1 LCNEQKARSPE
12 LIVINPRPSFMPS
25 NIKVAP
31 HMQQCKEKEVVMRYT
46 SKTTVVI
53 VIFICLSLLAFTWMK
68 GDALCEI
75 KVKLGVLEVA
85 ASSAYASV
93 R

>member
-1 LCNEQKARSPE
+1 
-12 LIVINPRPSFMPS
+12 MPN

-31 HMQQCKEKEVVMRYT
+31 HMQQCKEKEVVMRYP
-46 SKTTVVI
+46 SIITVVI
-53 VIFICLSLLAFTWMK
+53 VAFICLSLLAFIWMK
-68 GDALCEI
+68 GDTLCEI